1 MNVVAGTNIFLAAA
15 LDAPEKQ
22 RIIHLT
28 TDRLIIVPEIL
39 PYEIENALTSIV
51 KRNQITKNEAM
62 SVHAVANHIP
72 VRLAQIDKPQA
83 LKLAL
88 DSNIHAYDAYFCI
101 VQNHHRVRLLPWT
114 IV

>member
-1 MNVVAGTNIFLAAA
+1 
-15 LDAPEKQ
+15 
-22 RIIHLT
+22 
-28 TDRLIIVPEIL
+28 
-39 PYEIENALTSIV
+39 
-51 KRNQITKNEAM
+51 M

-72 VRLAQIDKPQA
+72 VRLAQIDKRQD

-114 IV
+114 IA